1 MRRLFAVLLAAL
13 MLCGSALAEGMIPF
27 DDYVKAL
34 SDFTDELWSQ
44 DGAELLWVL
53 EPEEGVTIGVCLED
67 GRVAALTAEFPC
79 GDAPDA
85 VWMALDALGCLDGE
99 ALEQIAEMAEDSEA
113 ELDGSRV
120 LRLHGGQRD
129 AFCVCAAEDAG
140 NMLWQP
146 IHGGSKLHDK
156 PACSGMDAARM
167 ITEEAAE
174 ALGWED
180 CKKCRASGKSGA

>member
-1 MRRLFAVLLAAL
+1 MKRLFAMLLAAL

-27 DDYVKAL
+27 DDYVEVL
-34 SDFTDELWSQ
+34 SEFTDEAWSQ

-53 EPEEGVTIGVCLED
+53 EPEEGVTISVCLED

-79 GDAPDA
+79 ADAPDA
-85 VWMALDALGCLDGE
+85 VWMALDALGILDGG

-113 ELDGSRV
+113 ELDGCRV
-120 LRLHGGQRD
+120 LRLHGRQRD
-129 AFCVCAAEDAG
+129 AFCVCTAEDAG

-146 IHGGSKLHDK
+146 IHGGSKLHDD

-167 ITEEAAE
+167 ITEETAE

-180 CKKCRASGKSGA
+180 CEKCRASGKSGA